1 MGAKP
6 SNAKDIL
13 DLLMGSQDQTEGSQD
28 EKKSLDAFAILNLPG
43 RLRKTAVEIHR
54 LGRASVAMIAEVTG
68 KSEKTEKVYLEELS
82 ELGYL
87 LREELDDSIFFS
99 INRILN

>member
-13 DLLMGSQDQTEGSQD
+13 DLLMGAQEGEGSQD
-28 EKKSLDAFAILNLPG
+28 EKKSLDAFAILSLPS

-99 INRILN
+99 INRNLN

>member
-13 DLLMGSQDQTEGSQD
+13 DLLMGAQEGEGSQD
-28 EKKSLDAFAILNLPG
+28 ENKSLDAFAILSLPAK
-43 RLRKTAVEIHR
+43 LRKTAMEIHR
-54 LGRASVAMIAEVTG
+54 LGRVTAAMISEVTG
-68 KSEKTEKVYLEELS
+68 ESEESENFHLKELS

-87 LREELDDSIFFS
+87 LREEIDGFIFFS
-99 INRILN
+99 LNRI